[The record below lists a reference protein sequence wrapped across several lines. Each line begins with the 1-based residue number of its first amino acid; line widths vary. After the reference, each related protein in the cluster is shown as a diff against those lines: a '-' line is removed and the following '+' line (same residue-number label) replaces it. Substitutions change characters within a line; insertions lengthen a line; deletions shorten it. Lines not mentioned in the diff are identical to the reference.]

1 MRGLESSRDPGIA
14 ARARNSMEQVA
25 KMKIV
30 LEAMSK
36 RPESGR
42 VEGASPDHVEP
53 AKPNDTAAGNEYKP
67 LRDPHPLRFLK
78 GKLMNVDCSAAP
90 AAVLTVMSE
99 RKTWKMRVA
108 DSTHVIV
115 IGADKFS
122 CGWTNQ
128 RVALNYRETSD
139 GEGNV
144 ATVEIQ

>member
-1 MRGLESSRDPGIA
+1 
-14 ARARNSMEQVA
+14 MEQVA

-36 RPESGR
+36 RPEGER
-42 VEGASPDHVEP
+42 VEGASPDHEAP
-53 AKPNDTAAGNEYKP
+53 AKPNDTAADNEYKP
-67 LRDPHPLRFLK
+67 LPRDPHALRFLK

-90 AAVLTVMSE
+90 AAVLTVISE

-108 DSTHVIV
+108 DSTHALV
-115 IGADKFS
+115 IGADNFS

-128 RVALNYRETSD
+128 RVALNYRETAD
-139 GEGNV
+139 REGNV